1 MAQWKQFGDV
11 ILNLDRVIKV
21 ERRGDAVK
29 VYLAG
34 LLPTTQTGGLGAS
47 DATPG
52 ARTFGGDEARR
63 VWAYFHGLSKAAGA
77 GDDADAAASHVPA
90 TPSAGA
96 AAAAA
101 PTMHTIMPVVRPTAP
116 SSRPPAAAAGPS

>member
-1 MAQWKQFGDV
+1 MPEWKQFGDV

-29 VYLAG
+29 VYMAG
-34 LLPTTQTGGLGAS
+34 LLATSQGSGLGAA

-63 VWAYFHGLSKAAGA
+63 VWEYFHGLSKAAG
-77 GDDADAAASHVPA
+77 GADAADSSAPRA
-90 TPSAGA
+90 TG
-96 AAAAA
+96 AAA
-101 PTMHTIMPVVRPTAP
+101 PTMHTIMPTVRPTPPAP
-116 SSRPPAAAAGPS
+116 AARPPAAATGAS

>member
-1 MAQWKQFGDV
+1 MPEWKQFGDV

-29 VYLAG
+29 VYMAG
-34 LLPTTQTGGLGAS
+34 LLATSQGSGLGAA

-63 VWAYFHGLSKAAGA
+63 VWEYFHGLSKAAG
-77 GDDADAAASHVPA
+77 GADAADSSAPRA
-90 TPSAGA
+90 TG
-96 AAAAA
+96 AAA
-101 PTMHTIMPVVRPTAP
+101 PTMHTIMPTVRPT
-116 SSRPPAAAAGPS
+116 PPA

>member
-1 MAQWKQFGDV
+1 MPEWKQFGDV

-29 VYLAG
+29 VYMAG
-34 LLPTTQTGGLGAS
+34 LLAMTQGSGLGAA

-63 VWAYFHGLSKAAGA
+63 VWEYFHGLVAPADREGAGSAAGA
-77 GDDADAAASHVPA
+77 TRS
-90 TPSAGA
+90 
-96 AAAAA
+96 AAA
-101 PTMHTIMPVVRPTAP
+101 PTMHTVMPVVRPTPPVPAA
-116 SSRPPAAAAGPS
+116 RPPAA

>member
-11 ILNLDRVIKV
+11 ILNLDRVVKV

-29 VYLAG
+29 VYMAG
-34 LLPTTQTGGLGAS
+34 LLATTSGSGLGAA

-63 VWAYFHGLSKAAGA
+63 VWEYFHGLIPPADRDGGGSTAAAGR
-77 GDDADAAASHVPA
+77 P
-90 TPSAGA
+90 
-96 AAAAA
+96 AAA
-101 PTMHTIMPVVRPTAP
+101 PTMHTIMPTVRPT
-116 SSRPPAAAAGPS
+116 PPAAHPPATATGAS